1 MLQKLLLP
9 FGLTLAALGLVHLTR
24 PEAPTAGGPPPTPPL
39 PPAPA
44 PGPGPAL
51 PTNVDVLR
59 QDVGALLAQAT
70 VAPQTVSPAALD
82 ALAAELDKAGMTA
95 EAAQV
100 RAKSAELKA
109 QIPVL

>member
-1 MLQKLLLP
+1 MMQKLFLP

-24 PEAPTAGGPPPTPPL
+24 PEAPRAGGPPL
-39 PPAPA
+39 PPGPA

-59 QDVGALLAQAT
+59 QEVGGLLAQAT

-100 RAKSAELKA
+100 RARSAELKA